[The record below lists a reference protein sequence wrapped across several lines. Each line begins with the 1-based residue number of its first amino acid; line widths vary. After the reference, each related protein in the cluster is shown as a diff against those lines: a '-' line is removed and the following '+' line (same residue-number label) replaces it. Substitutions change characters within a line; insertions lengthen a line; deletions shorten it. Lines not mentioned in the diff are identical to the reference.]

1 MQVTVK
7 FFSFFCQIVGMD
19 RLSVD
24 LADGTLVADLLNSL
38 SNQFDNPLLKNEQVV
53 ILVNQKHASLQTIL
67 NENDYVL
74 LLPVLGGG

>member
-7 FFSFFCQIVGMD
+7 FFSYFGQIVGTD

-24 LADGTLVADLLNSL
+24 LADGALVEDLLNLLSL
-38 SNQFDNPLLKNEQVV
+38 QFDNPVLKNEQVV
-53 ILVNQKHASLQTIL
+53 ILINQKHASLQSIL
-67 NENDYVL
+67 NENDHVL

>member
-1 MQVTVK
+1 MQVTIK
-7 FFSFFCQIVGMD
+7 FFSFFCQIVGTD

-24 LADGTLVADLLNSL
+24 LADGAVVSDLLNSL

-53 ILVNQKHASLQTIL
+53 ILINKKNTSLQTIL
-67 NENDYVL
+67 NENDNIL

>member
-7 FFSFFCQIVGMD
+7 FFSFFCQIVGTD

-24 LADGTLVADLLNSL
+24 LADGALVSELLDSL
-38 SNQFDNPLLKNEQVV
+38 CNQFDNPLLKNEQVV

-67 NENDYVL
+67 NENDHVL